1 MKAKGPLILV
11 IDDELQ
17 IRRML
22 RLSLEAHGYAV
33 IDAVRAD
40 EGLRLVADA
49 HPDLVILDLELPDKN
64 GLQTLTD
71 LRAWSETP
79 VIVLSIHEAEKDKI
93 DLLDAGADDYI
104 TKPFGMGELLARIR
118 GVLRRR
124 TETPG
129 EGVFRTGG
137 IGIDFGRR
145 LVFRGDEEIKLTPTE
160 YSLLR
165 HLARHAGKIVTRDQL
180 LKELWG
186 PDVEPDESYLRVYV
200 LQLRRKLEKD
210 PARPKIILT
219 EPGVG
224 YRLAEAS
231 APSQIIQPPQE
242 EEKEK
247 TDEGDDGING
257 RP

>member
-1 MKAKGPLILV
+1 VKQTGPVILV

-64 GLQTLTD
+64 GLEALRD

-79 VIVLSIHEAEKDKI
+79 VIVLSIRSNEKDKI
-93 DLLDAGADDYI
+93 DLLDAGANDYL

-124 TETPG
+124 TESGG
-129 EGVFRTGG
+129 EGSFRTGG
-137 IGIDFGRR
+137 IRIDFARR
-145 LVFRGDEEIKLTPTE
+145 LVFRGEEEIKLTPTE

-165 HLARHAGKIVTRDQL
+165 HLARHAGKIVTHDQL

-200 LQLRRKLEKD
+200 LQLRRKLEDD
-210 PARPKIILT
+210 PSHPKIILT
-219 EPGVG
+219 EPGIG
-224 YRLAEAS
+224 YRVAEAAEP
-231 APSQIIQPPQE
+231 APPPESLEGEKGEKNE
-242 EEKEK
+242 ENN
-247 TDEGDDGING
+247 DGDDG
-257 RP
+257 R